1 MVVSLR
7 MVEAETRLY
16 NILPEEQN
24 LKEEFSRIAKL
35 NQFRF
40 YFNVTKFLLK
50 TIIFQLFDFFC
61 NMQVS
66 NIKLCF
72 GLQHCNHGFDKILL
86 LELILSCNF
95 HFNIQLFNL
104 FEEVQK
110 SKIIIFQLRNFF
122 FFQLLSHN

>member
-50 TIIFQLFDFFC
+50 TIIFQLFDFF
-61 NMQVS
+61 
-66 NIKLCF
+66 L
-72 GLQHCNHGFDKILL
+72 
-86 LELILSCNF
+86 
-95 HFNIQLFNL
+95 
-104 FEEVQK
+104 
-110 SKIIIFQLRNFF
+110 
-122 FFQLLSHN
+122 